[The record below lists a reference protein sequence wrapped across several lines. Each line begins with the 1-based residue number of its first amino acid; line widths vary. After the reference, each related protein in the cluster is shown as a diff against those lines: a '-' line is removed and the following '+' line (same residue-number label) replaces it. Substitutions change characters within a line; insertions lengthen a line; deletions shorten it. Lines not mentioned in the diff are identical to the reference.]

1 MGWDFLATNQIGGFN
16 MNAQDVLKVH
26 HEQFYGALLS
36 GDLNVLS
43 ALYSDNYRLV
53 RSDGS
58 MLNKEQV
65 LRDLREGGL
74 AFTSIML
81 CIEDVR
87 MFETAAMIIGE
98 SHATAVRGACA
109 TSVQFRLVAIYEQID
124 TALRLTYFQST
135 ELTHDISAQS

>member
-1 MGWDFLATNQIGGFN
+1 

-26 HEQFYGALLS
+26 YGQFYGALLS
-36 GDLNVLS
+36 GDLNALA

-87 MFETAAMIIGE
+87 MFETSAIVTGE
-98 SHATAVRGACA
+98 SRTTATRGGFK
-109 TSVQFRLVAIYEQID
+109 TSTQFRLVAVYEELD
-124 TALRLTYFQST
+124 TTVRLCYFQST
-135 ELTHDISAQS
+135 NLHCEISAQD

>member
-1 MGWDFLATNQIGGFN
+1 

-36 GDLNVLS
+36 GDLNALS
-43 ALYSDNYRLV
+43 KLYSDDYRLV

-74 AFTSIML
+74 TFTSIML

-87 MFETAAMIIGE
+87 IFDAAAMIVGK
-98 SHATAVRGACA
+98 SHATAVRGGCT
-109 TSVQFRLVAIYEQID
+109 TSMQFRLVAIYEQID
-124 TALRLTYFQST
+124 TALQLAYFQST
-135 ELTHDISAQS
+135 QVTHDTFAQS

>member
-1 MGWDFLATNQIGGFN
+1 

-26 HEQFYGALLS
+26 YEQFYGALLS
-36 GDLNVLS
+36 GDLSALS

-58 MLNKEQV
+58 VLNKEQV
-65 LRDLREGGL
+65 LHDLREGGL

-87 MFETAAMIIGE
+87 VFETAAMVIGE
-98 SHATAVRGACA
+98 SHATAIRGGFT
-109 TSVQFRLVAIYEQID
+109 TSTQFRLVAIYEQINS
-124 TALRLTYFQST
+124 ALQLTYFQST
-135 ELTHDISAQS
+135 QLPHDVSAES

>member
-1 MGWDFLATNQIGGFN
+1 MVMRLLTTIQTGGVN

-26 HEQFYGALLS
+26 NEVFYGALLS
-36 GDLNVLS
+36 GDLDTLS
-43 ALYSDNYRLV
+43 TLYSDDYRLV

-65 LRDLREGGL
+65 LRDLREGAL

-87 MFETAAMIIGE
+87 VFEAAAMIIGE
-98 SHATAVRGACA
+98 SHATSTRSGLT
-109 TSVQFRLVAIYEQID
+109 TSMHFRLVAVYEEID
-124 TALRLTYFQST
+124 TAMRLSYFQST
-135 ELTHDISAQS
+135 NLP

>member
-1 MGWDFLATNQIGGFN
+1 

-26 HEQFYGALLS
+26 YEQFYGALLS
-36 GDLNVLS
+36 GDLDALS

-74 AFTSIML
+74 ALTSIML

-87 MFETAAMIIGE
+87 VFETTAMVMGE
-98 SHATAVRGACA
+98 SHATAIRGG
-109 TSVQFRLVAIYEQID
+109 TSTSARFRLVAVYEEID
-124 TALRLTYFQST
+124 TTMRLSYFQST
-135 ELTHDISAQS
+135 NLHSEISAQG

>member
-1 MGWDFLATNQIGGFN
+1 

-26 HEQFYGALLS
+26 YGQFYGALLS
-36 GDLNVLS
+36 GDLNALA

-87 MFETAAMIIGE
+87 VFETTAMVIGE
-98 SHATAVRGACA
+98 SRATAIRGGFT
-109 TSVQFRLVAIYEQID
+109 TSTQFRLVAVYEQVD
-124 TALRLTYFQST
+124 SALRLSYFQST
-135 ELTHDISAQS
+135 NLHCEISAQD